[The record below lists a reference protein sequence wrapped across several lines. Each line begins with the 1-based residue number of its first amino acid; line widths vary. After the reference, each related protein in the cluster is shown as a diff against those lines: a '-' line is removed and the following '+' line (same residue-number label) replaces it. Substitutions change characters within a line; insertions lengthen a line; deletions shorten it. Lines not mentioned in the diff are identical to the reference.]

1 VIAEGIEDRATADL
15 LALMGCEEGQ
25 GYHFAKPLPVAELE
39 RQFLTNS
46 TAPLKMLID
55 GQAA

>member
-1 VIAEGIEDRATADL
+1 
-15 LALMGCEEGQ
+15 MGCEEGQ